1 MSIMSPR
8 VVGWLMA
15 AWLCSC
21 HPFEKDSPSREAVLA
36 SQPFAPL
43 TDSLRRFP
51 SQASL
56 YIRRAELLT
65 EQNYHE
71 IATADYQKAW
81 QLQPDEA
88 TALAYTS
95 NLFLLGQEAAAIKLL
110 QQCIQAFPANPEFVR
125 RLSEAYVQKGELRKA
140 LKQYDLLLK
149 KDTTDFDAWYE
160 KGLLH
165 TQLKDTAKAIAAFEK
180 AYRLQPLQLY
190 GISLANLYAATK
202 NAKALEVCDELI
214 GSDSLPR
221 TTDALFIKGV
231 YLSNTR
237 QYEQALHQYET
248 CIRND
253 WKFVEAYIEKGIIL
267 FNEQNI
273 DEALNTFAT
282 ASKVSSRHAAA
293 YYWMGRCYE
302 KIGKMDEARE
312 SYERTLLLDRD
323 YPGVDEALK
332 RLK

>member
-1 MSIMSPR
+1 MSITSPR

-43 TDSLRRFP
+43 TDSLRQFP
-51 SQASL
+51 SQADL
-56 YIRRAELLT
+56 YIRRAALLT
-65 EQNYHE
+65 EQNFHE

-81 QLQPDEA
+81 QLQPDES
-88 TALAYTS
+88 TALAYVS
-95 NLFLLGQEAAAIKLL
+95 NLFLLGKEAPAIKLL
-110 QQCIQAFPANPEFVR
+110 QQCIQTFPANPEFVR

-140 LKQYDLLLK
+140 LKQYDLLLE
-149 KDTTDFDAWYE
+149 KDTTNFDAWYE

-165 TQLKDTAKAIAAFEK
+165 AQLKDTAQAIVSFEK
-180 AYRLQPLQLY
+180 AYQLQPLQLY

-202 NAKALEVCDELI
+202 NAKALQVCDELI
-214 GSDSLPR
+214 GSDSLPG

-231 YLSNTR
+231 YLSNTH
-237 QYEQALHQYET
+237 QYELALHQYET
-248 CIRND
+248 CIRHD

-282 ASKVSSRHAAA
+282 ASKVSATHAAA

-302 KIGKMDEARE
+302 KIGKTIEARE
-312 SYERTLLLDRD
+312 SYERALLLDRD